1 MSGAL
6 LFPVF
11 DQPFAGTIQIQTR
24 AVDNQLQ
31 GPSMTARPLWQGHC
45 LSAPAE
51 RAMIGNCKLDPQQMN
66 DRTDQP
72 FGLAQS

>member
-1 MSGAL
+1 ML
-6 LFPVF
+6 F
-11 DQPFAGTIQIQTR
+11 DQPFAGAVQLQTR

-45 LSAPAE
+45 LSSPAE
-51 RAMIGNCKLDPQQMN
+51 RNCKLDPQQMN

-72 FGLAQS
+72 FGLAQL